1 MNARQLC
8 GRTAVI
14 GLTVLVLVV
23 LALSAWF
30 GRSVLLLVFA
40 GVLLAVLLRA
50 ITDFLKRRL
59 HLHDTVALSLTVLLL
74 LGAAGLLAFLVA
86 PHVEQQAL
94 MLWQQLPDT
103 VAKARQQLQERTW
116 GQHLLQQLPS
126 FENLFSHGQV
136 LAKSSVATVSG
147 ALGVIGNLVVIGFV
161 GLYLAVSP
169 ERYSRGAVK
178 LLPPHLRPVVWETLG
193 AAGDSLRR
201 WLMGKLALM
210 LFVGV
215 STAIGLSLLHVPL
228 VFPLALLA
236 ALLDFIPN
244 IGPVASA
251 VPAVLLALTIS
262 PAAAL
267 WVALLYLGV
276 QVVESYILSPL
287 VQGNAVSLPPA
298 ILISAQVLFGVLLG
312 LPGVLLATPLTVVLL
327 VFLRR
332 LWVGALVEGGGEKS

>member
-1 MNARQLC
+1 MQLRQLC
-8 GRTAVI
+8 GKTAVI
-14 GLTVLVLVV
+14 GLTALLLIV

-30 GRSVLLLVFA
+30 GRTVLLLFFA

-59 HLHDTVALSLTVLLL
+59 HLGDGFALALTVLLL
-74 LGAAGLLAFLVA
+74 LGSAVALLLLVA
-86 PHVEQQAL
+86 PHVEQQTAA
-94 MLWQQLPDT
+94 LWQQLPHT
-103 VAKARQQLQERTW
+103 VDSARKQLQERSW
-116 GQHLLQQLPS
+116 GQHLLQQMPS
-126 FENLFSHGQV
+126 SGDLLSHGQA
-136 LAKSSVATVSG
+136 LAQNSLATVSG
-147 ALGVIGNLVVIGFV
+147 ALGVIGNLVVIAFI
-161 GLYLAVSP
+161 GLYLAISP
-169 ERYSRGAVK
+169 DRYARGAVK
-178 LLPPHLRPVVWETLG
+178 LLPPKHRPPLWETLL

-210 LFVGV
+210 VFVGV
-215 STAIGLSLLHVPL
+215 TTAIGLALLRVPL
-228 VFPLALLA
+228 IFPLALLA

-251 VPAVLLALTIS
+251 VPAVLLALTVS
-262 PAAAL
+262 PATAL

-276 QVVESYILSPL
+276 QIVESYILSPL

-327 VFLRR
+327 VFIRR
-332 LWVGALVEGGGEKS
+332 LWIKDLVEDGGNGA